1 MKHFFFVVF
10 VLLLAAPVMAISP
23 RKCTGPYAVP
33 SVTPTSTV
41 TATPTITATPTPT
54 VTSTPS

>member
-33 SVTPTSTV
+33 SVTPT
-41 TATPTITATPTPT
+41 PTITATPTPT